1 MRMTAFNRGPQR
13 RPLPQ
18 DVLLPDELIERA
30 RPHPHRQRRIG
41 GWLLVDG
48 FGVVE
53 EAVGHRGECDRA
65 GRRRN
70 SLFVQRQDRTGHIET
85 MAQGQIE
92 KGALSHELAQI
103 QFSRLYHE
111 HGRTI
116 LAYALRRVE
125 DREDAADV
133 VAETFLIAW
142 RRLAEVPAGAEARLW
157 LYAVA
162 RRVIANLHRSE
173 RRRTRLGGR
182 LAESLQTE
190 LATQPAPGGEA
201 AEALRA
207 MGGLSGEDR
216 ELLLLVSWEGLSP
229 SEAAKVMGVSPLA
242 ARSRLHRARRRL
254 RALIDDS
261 NTAAQR
267 SPELDTE
274 EAR

>member
-1 MRMTAFNRGPQR
+1 
-13 RPLPQ
+13 
-18 DVLLPDELIERA
+18 
-30 RPHPHRQRRIG
+30 
-41 GWLLVDG
+41 
-48 FGVVE
+48 
-53 EAVGHRGECDRA
+53 
-65 GRRRN
+65 
-70 SLFVQRQDRTGHIET
+70 

-92 KGALSHELAQI
+92 TGSLAHELAQV
-103 QFSRLYHE
+103 QFGRLYRE
-111 HGRTI
+111 QGRAI

-142 RRLAEVPAGAEARLW
+142 RRLAEVPPGMGARLW

-182 LAESLQTE
+182 LAESLRTE
-190 LATQPAPGGEA
+190 LATHPVPNGEA

-207 MGGLSGEDR
+207 MGTLGGEDR
-216 ELLLLVSWEGLSP
+216 ELLLLVAWEGLSP
-229 SEAAKVMGVSPLA
+229 SEAAKVLDISSLA

-254 RALIDDS
+254 RAQMEGDKPV
-261 NTAAQR
+261 TAR
-267 SPELDTE
+267 NSELDTE